1 MADHSVF
8 AFEPAFLAR
17 LERLRLL
24 TRRVPAGGFKGEHRA
39 SHLGSGLEF
48 ADYRPYVEGDDVRHL
63 DWRAY
68 LRFDRLLLR
77 MFEEHGDLAVY
88 ILLDCSHSMA
98 PTPGSSGR
106 RKFDAARRIAAA
118 LTYIALATLDRVTL
132 APYSGH
138 VHQVLGPLHGSRQV
152 WRALDYLANLDTGG
166 ETHLDRT
173 VREVFAAGR
182 RRGLVIVISDLL
194 SDTTEGGLDLLLPLR
209 HDVAVIQVTD
219 HRDLE
224 APLDRDTT
232 LVDSETGDSLRIHGA
247 PNLLHRLEREAEA
260 HREEIRA
267 RCTARGW
274 SFIHAP
280 VEASF
285 EELALGAL
293 RRGLLS
299 RGR

>member
-39 SHLGSGLEF
+39 SHLGAGLEF

-77 MFEEHGDLAVY
+77 QFEEHGDLAVY

-98 PTPGSSGR
+98 PTPGSGGR

-118 LTYIALATLDRVTL
+118 LAYIALATLDRVTL

-152 WRALDYLANLDTGG
+152 WRAWTTWPTSRPAARPAST
-166 ETHLDRT
+166 ERCARSSPPAAAAAWSSSSRT
-173 VREVFAAGR
+173 CCPTR
-182 RRGLVIVISDLL
+182 RRAASICSCR
-194 SDTTEGGLDLLLPLR
+194 SATTWP
-209 HDVAVIQVTD
+209 
-219 HRDLE
+219 
-224 APLDRDTT
+224 
-232 LVDSETGDSLRIHGA
+232 S
-247 PNLLHRLEREAEA
+247 
-260 HREEIRA
+260 
-267 RCTARGW
+267 
-274 SFIHAP
+274 
-280 VEASF
+280 
-285 EELALGAL
+285 
-293 RRGLLS
+293 S
-299 RGR
+299 R

>member
-1 MADHSVF
+1 MEDHSVF

-17 LERLRLL
+17 LERLHLL

-39 SHLGSGLEF
+39 SHLGAGLEF

-68 LRFDRLLLR
+68 LRFDRLLVR

-88 ILLDCSHSMA
+88 ILLDCSRSMA
-98 PTPGSSGR
+98 PTPGADGR
-106 RKFDAARRIAAA
+106 RKFDAARRTAAA
-118 LTYIALATLDRVTL
+118 LTWIALATLDRVTL
-132 APYSGH
+132 APWAGH
-138 VHQVLGPLHGSRQV
+138 VQQILGPLHGSRQV
-152 WRALDYLANLDTGG
+152 WRALDYLANLQTGG
-166 ETHLDRT
+166 ETRLDRT
-173 VREVFAAGR
+173 VREVFAARR

-194 SDTTEGGLDLLLPLR
+194 SDTTEKGLDLLLPLR
-209 HDVAVIQVTD
+209 HDVSVIQVTD

-232 LVDSETGDSLRIHGA
+232 LVDSETADSLRVHGA
-247 PNLLHRLEREAEA
+247 PSLLHRLEREAEA
-260 HREEIRA
+260 HRAEIRG
-267 RCTARGW
+267 RCSARGW
-274 SFIHAP
+274 SFIEAP
-280 VEASF
+280 VEMSF

-293 RRGLLS
+293 RRGLLG

>member
-8 AFEPAFLAR
+8 TFEPAFLAR

-98 PTPGSSGR
+98 PTPGSLGR

-173 VREVFAAGR
+173 VREVFAARR

-247 PNLLHRLEREAEA
+247 PNLLHRLEREAKA
-260 HREEIRA
+260 HREEIRS

>member
-1 MADHSVF
+1 MADHTAF

-39 SHLGSGLEF
+39 SHLGAGLEF

-88 ILLDCSHSMA
+88 ILLDCSRSMA
-98 PTPGSSGR
+98 PRPGPPGR

-118 LTYIALATLDRVTL
+118 LTYIALATLDRVVL
-132 APYSGH
+132 APYSSRTQH
-138 VHQVLGPLHGSRQV
+138 ILGPLHGSRQV
-152 WRALDYLANLDTGG
+152 WRALDFLAALQADG
-166 ETHLDRT
+166 ETRLDHA

-182 RRGLVIVISDLL
+182 RRGLAIVISDLL

-219 HRDLE
+219 DEDLE
-224 APLDRDTT
+224 APLDRETT

-247 PNLLHRLEREAEA
+247 LNLLHRLEEEADR
-260 HREEIRA
+260 HRDEIRS

-274 SFIHAP
+274 SFIQAP
-280 VEASF
+280 VEMPF

-293 RRGLLS
+293 RRGLLH
-299 RGR
+299 RGQ

>member
-1 MADHSVF
+1 MADHSAF

-24 TRRVPAGGFKGEHRA
+24 TRRVPAGGFKGEHRTT
-39 SHLGSGLEF
+39 HLGSGIEF

-88 ILLDCSHSMA
+88 ILLDCSRSMA
-98 PTPGSSGR
+98 PTPGAAGR

-132 APYSGH
+132 APYSSQA
-138 VHQVLGPLHGSRQV
+138 HQVLGPLHGSRQV
-152 WRALDYLANLDTGG
+152 WRALDFLAHLGTGG
-166 ETHLDRT
+166 ETRLDQA
-173 VREVFAAGR
+173 VRQVFAAGR
-182 RRGLVIVISDLL
+182 RRGLVILISDLL

-209 HDVAVIQVTD
+209 HDVAVLQVTD
-219 HRDLE
+219 HQDLE

-232 LVDSETGDSLRIHGA
+232 LVDSESGDHIRVHGA
-247 PNLLHRLEREAEA
+247 PSLLHKLEAEA
-260 HREEIRA
+260 DVHRDEIRG
-267 RCTARGW
+267 RCVARGW
-274 SFIHAP
+274 SFIQAP
-280 VEASF
+280 VEMRF